1 MTVGSGSMATVGLGL
16 WKIAP
21 EDTAGIIHHA
31 LEHGYRH
38 LDSAADYGNEAF
50 AGEGIRAALNDGL
63 CHRDELWVTS
73 KLWNTFHRPE
83 HVAAACR
90 RSLKDLQ
97 LEVLDLYMI
106 HFPIALKYVDFE
118 ERYPPEWVAN
128 PDAERPTMAVD
139 PVPLHETWGAMERL
153 VDEGLVKNIG
163 VCNYSCALLHDLH
176 AYARIKPAMLQ
187 VESHPYLTQERLM
200 RTAAHYELPVTA
212 FSPLGALS
220 YLSLNMADE
229 HESVLRQAPV
239 LAAAESHGK
248 TPAQVVLRWGIQRG
262 CSIIPKT
269 SRRERLAEN
278 IDLFDFALED
288 SEMAAISDLNR
299 NRRFNDPGTFCE
311 VAFDTFH
318 AIYD

>member
-1 MTVGSGSMATVGLGL
+1 MATVGLGL

-63 CHRDELWVTS
+63 CQRDELWVTS

-90 RSLKDLQ
+90 RSLKDLL

-128 PDAERPTMAVD
+128 PDAERPIMEMD

-163 VCNYSCALLHDLH
+163 ICNYSCALLHDLH
-176 AYARIKPAMLQ
+176 AYARIKPSMLQ
-187 VESHPYLTQERLM
+187 VESHPYLTQERLL
-200 RTAAHYELPVTA
+200 RTAAHYQLPVTA

-229 HESVLRQAPV
+229 KESVLRQAPV

-262 CSIIPKT
+262 NAVIPKT

-288 SEMAAISDLNR
+288 GEMAAISGLNR

-311 VAFDTFH
+311 VAFDAFH